1 LRRVPEDGDDWP
13 RHLEGAD
20 SRVATA
26 STTASVGRALRKVA
40 LSYPE
45 VHEDFPWG
53 ERALK
58 VKKKVFLFMRYDAQA
73 LSLSLKLPAS
83 QGAALMF
90 PFAGP
95 TGYGLGK
102 AGWVTARF
110 ARGSR
115 PPLSLLKAW
124 LSESYQAVA
133 PATLAAMVTGEGR
146 SHVPAADKRPPGRK
160 AKA

>member
-1 LRRVPEDGDDWP
+1 
-13 RHLEGAD
+13 
-20 SRVATA
+20 VATA
-26 STTASVGRALRKVA
+26 STTAKAGARLRKKA
-40 LSYPE
+40 LGYPE

-58 VKKKVFLFMRYDAQA
+58 VKKKVFVFMHYDAA
-73 LSLSLKLPAS
+73 HLSLSVKLPAS
-83 QGAALMF
+83 HGAALMF
-90 PFAGP
+90 SFAEP

-110 ARGSR
+110 TRGAR
-115 PPLSLLKAW
+115 PPLSVLEAW

-133 PATLAAMVTGEGR
+133 PARLAAAV
-146 SHVPAADKRPPGRK
+146 AAAEPSSRVAQASKRPARRK